1 MTSWNLKRLF
11 SVWTNKPKKEHML
24 KSYLQTF
31 KGLSKEVWF
40 LSFVLL
46 INRAGS
52 MVLPFLSVYLHQE
65 IGLSLS
71 NVGWIMSMYGLGA
84 LAGSY
89 VGGELTDRFHFYPV
103 MIFSLVTSSIGYI
116 SLQFAHGFYSFGA
129 LIFLT
134 VFFADLFRP
143 SSMTALGAYSKP
155 EDYTRSVSLLRLAI
169 NLGYSLGPA
178 IGGWV
183 AYRIGY
189 IPLFWIDGLTC
200 LFAALAV
207 RTFLRQK
214 DMPKKEKKSKA
225 TKAEESPYRDKDYL
239 IFIAMVSLMAL
250 VFLQLLTT
258 LPVYFKDHF
267 KMNEDQI
274 GVLLA
279 LNAFL
284 IVLIEMPIIH
294 RLEPKSSKLKM
305 VQIGT
310 FFIGL
315 SYFVFLLAPNW
326 IWIAAIN
333 MFLLSIG
340 EIFAMPFSNT
350 YCMDLTTPENRGKY
364 MALYSMAYSA
374 AFILAP
380 ILGMQIASRFGFE
393 TLWIILSIISV
404 FTIFGLGSIRRKHKT
419 M

>member
-1 MTSWNLKRLF
+1 
-11 SVWTNKPKKEHML
+11 ML
-24 KSYLQTF
+24 QSYFRTF
-31 KGLSKEVWF
+31 KGLSREVWL

-46 INRAGS
+46 INRTGS
-52 MVLPFLSVYLHQE
+52 MVLPFLSVYLHKE

-71 NVGWIMSMYGLGA
+71 DVGWIMSMYGLGA

-103 MIFSLVTSSIGYI
+103 MIFSLITSSLGFI
-116 SLQFAHGFYSFGA
+116 SLQFADSFYAFGA

-143 SSMTALGAYSKP
+143 SSMTALGAYSQP
-155 EDYTRSVSLLRLAI
+155 EDYTRSVTLLRLAI

-200 LFAALAV
+200 LSAALAV
-207 RTFLRQK
+207 RLFLRPQGVIR
-214 DMPKKEKKSKA
+214 KKEKKSKA
-225 TKAEESPYRDKDYL
+225 TKVAESPYRDKAYL
-239 IFIAMVSLMAL
+239 FFIAMVALMAL
-250 VFLQLLTT
+250 VFLQILTT
-258 LPVYFKDHF
+258 LPVYFKEHF
-267 KMNEDQI
+267 GMNEDQI
-274 GVLLA
+274 GLLLA

-294 RLEPKSSKLKM
+294 RLEPKSSKIRM
-305 VQIGT
+305 FQIGT
-310 FFIGL
+310 FLIGL

-326 IWIAAIN
+326 IWITVIN
-333 MFLLSIG
+333 MVLLSFG

-350 YCMDLTTPENRGKY
+350 YCMDMTTPENRGKY
-364 MALYSMAYSA
+364 MALYSMAYSF
-374 AFILAP
+374 AFIVAP
-380 ILGMQIASRFGFE
+380 ILGMQIASRFGFG
-393 TLWIILSIISV
+393 TLWIILSIISA
-404 FTIFGLGSIRRKHKT
+404 FTIWGLWILYRKNKGGKE
-419 M
+419 

>member
-1 MTSWNLKRLF
+1 
-11 SVWTNKPKKEHML
+11 ML
-24 KSYLQTF
+24 QSYIRTF
-31 KGLSKEVWF
+31 KGLSKEVWL
-40 LSFVLL
+40 LSLVLL

-52 MVLPFLSVYLHQE
+52 MVLPFLSVYLHKE

-89 VGGELTDRFHFYPV
+89 VGGELTDRFHYYPV
-103 MIFSLVTSSIGYI
+103 MIFSLITSSIGYI
-116 SLQFAHGFYSFGA
+116 SLQFAQSFYSFGVI
-129 LIFLT
+129 IFLT

-155 EDYTRSVSLLRLAI
+155 EDYTRSISLLRLAI

-178 IGGWV
+178 IGGWI

-200 LFAALAV
+200 LIAAAAV
-207 RTFLRQK
+207 GVFLRPK
-214 DMPKKEKKSKA
+214 HITKKEKKSKA
-225 TKAEESPYRDKDYL
+225 TKTAESPYRDKEYL
-239 IFIAMVSLMAL
+239 IFIAMIALMAL
-250 VFLQLLTT
+250 VFMQLLTT

-274 GVLLA
+274 GLLLA

-284 IVLIEMPIIH
+284 IVLIEMPIVH
-294 RLEPKSSKLKM
+294 KLAPNNANIKL

-310 FFIGL
+310 IAIGL
-315 SYFVFLLAPNW
+315 SYFVFLLSPTW
-326 IWIAAIN
+326 IWIAVIN
-333 MFLLSIG
+333 MVLLSFG

-350 YCMDLTTPENRGKY
+350 YCMNLTTPENRGKY
-364 MALYSMAYSA
+364 MALYSMSYSF
-374 AFILAP
+374 AFIIAP

-393 TLWIILSIISV
+393 TLWIILSLISV
-404 FTIFGLGSIRRKHKT
+404 FTVFGLGTIRRKAKV
-419 M
+419 

>member
-1 MTSWNLKRLF
+1 
-11 SVWTNKPKKEHML
+11 ML
-24 KSYLQTF
+24 KSYFHTF
-31 KGLSKEVWF
+31 KGLSREVWL

-52 MVLPFLSVYLHQE
+52 MVLPFLSVYLHNE

-89 VGGELTDRFHFYPV
+89 VGGELTDRFHYYPV
-103 MIFSLVTSSIGYI
+103 MIFSLITSSLGYI
-116 SLQFAHGFYSFGA
+116 SLQFADDFYSFGVI
-129 LIFLT
+129 IFLT

-143 SSMTALGAYSKP
+143 SSMTALGVYSKP

-178 IGGWV
+178 IGGWI

-189 IPLFWIDGLTC
+189 VPLFWIDGLTC

-207 RTFLRQK
+207 RVFLRQK
-214 DMPKKEKKSKA
+214 NMPKKEKKSKA
-225 TKAEESPYRDKDYL
+225 TKAAESPYRDKDYL
-239 IFIAMVSLMAL
+239 IFIAMVALMAL
-250 VFLQLLTT
+250 VFMQLLTT
-258 LPVYFKDHF
+258 LPVYFKEHF
-267 KMNEDQI
+267 NMNEDQI
-274 GVLLA
+274 GLLLA

-294 RLEPKSSKLKM
+294 KLEPKSSKIKM

-310 FFIGL
+310 FAIGL

-326 IWIAAIN
+326 IWITVIN
-333 MFLLSIG
+333 MTLLSFG
-340 EIFAMPFSNT
+340 EIFAMPFSNA
-350 YCMDLTTPENRGKY
+350 YCMDLTTSENRGKY
-364 MALYSMAYSA
+364 MALYSMAYSF
-374 AFILAP
+374 AFIVAP
-380 ILGMQIASRFGFE
+380 ILGMQVAGRFGFE
-393 TLWIILSIISV
+393 TLWIILSIISIL
-404 FTIFGLGSIRRKHKT
+404 TILGLSTIYKKDKRIGQVK
-419 M
+419 